1 MEPTQLETLLLNI
14 HDVGA
19 VKFGQYKLKTGLLSP
34 IYIDIRSIVSFP
46 EILSMLCNQMW
57 GRITSHPGNLLE
69 RTDFLAGVPY
79 TALPI
84 ASVLAVNHE
93 LPMLI
98 VRKER
103 KAYGTGREV
112 EGVFRAGQTCLVIE
126 DVVTSGASIL
136 ETRSRLQH
144 EGLVVNTAIVFI
156 DRDQGGVQHLEKQ
169 GVTMLKV
176 TCMTELVDTLHK
188 FGRIDAATRQAVLDF
203 VAENKQDPSFNS
215 TTTTST
221 AEPTAVSAN
230 APAAAEDPISKF
242 SSLTF
247 SARAGLA
254 KSAFAKHMFLLMDAK
269 KSNLCVAADVTSKA
283 RLLELANSLGPE
295 ICMLKT
301 HIDIIEDFDADL
313 LTQLSAIA
321 EKHNFVIFEDRK
333 FADIGNTVKLQYA
346 KGIYKI
352 GSWAHLT
359 NTHIVAGPSSV
370 GALHDACLEQAAS
383 HPEHGPR
390 GILLL
395 SQMSTTDTLLSGTT
409 TKAITETIT
418 HSYNTTISGYICQE
432 RIFAESGVLYCT
444 PGVHIADSGDALG
457 QQYRTPEEAIIKSCC
472 DIVIVG
478 RGILH
483 AVDPVE
489 AARLYRRRSWDAH
502 IAKVSR
508 HF

>member
-1 MEPTQLETLLLNI
+1 MEPTRLESLLLKI

-46 EILSMLCNQMW
+46 EILNMLCDQMW
-57 GRITSHPGNLLE
+57 ERISTHPSNLLS

-84 ASVLAVNHE
+84 ASVLAVNHD

-112 EGVFRAGQTCLVIE
+112 EGVYKAGQTCLVIE

-136 ETRSRLQH
+136 ETRTRIEH

-156 DRDQGGVQHLEKQ
+156 DRDQGGIEHLMKQ

-176 TCMTELVDTLHK
+176 TSMTELVDTLHK

-203 VAENKQDPSFNS
+203 VAENKQDPTFNATPS
-215 TTTTST
+215 AST
-221 AEPTAVSAN
+221 ASNPSATASSA
-230 APAAAEDPISKF
+230 AEEDPISKF

-254 KSAFAKHMFLLMDAK
+254 KSAFAKHMFHLMDSK
-269 KSNLCVAADVTSKA
+269 KTNLCVAADVTTKA
-283 RLLELANSLGPE
+283 ELLALAETLGPE

-313 LTQLSAIA
+313 VTQLSAIA
-321 EKHNFVIFEDRK
+321 EKHNFVLFEDRK
-333 FADIGNTVKLQYA
+333 FADIGNTVKLQYS

-359 NTHIVAGPSSV
+359 NTHIVAGPASV
-370 GALHDACLEQAAS
+370 GALHDACLEQAAA
-383 HPEHGPR
+383 HPESGPR
-390 GILLL
+390 GLLLL
-395 SQMSTTDTLLSGTT
+395 SQMSTSDTLLSGTA
-409 TKAITETIT
+409 TKAITETLT
-418 HSYNTTISGYICQE
+418 HSYNATVSGYICQE
-432 RIFAESGVLYCT
+432 RLFPESGVLYCT
-444 PGVHIADSGDALG
+444 PGVHIAESGDTMG
-457 QQYRTPEEAIIKSCC
+457 QQYRTPEEAIIQSRC

-478 RGILH
+478 RGILK
-483 AVDPVE
+483 AVQPVE
-489 AARLYRRRSWDAH
+489 AARLYRRRAWDAH
-502 IAKVSR
+502 INKVSR